1 LRVRHG
7 LFRQFRQ
14 NRKSLAEFG
23 NKAIRIAMLP
33 IGVLIPTRN
42 SMAFL
47 PRHVE
52 TMQQWLDLAQ
62 EVVVVDSES
71 RDGTVEFLRAK
82 LPADKTRFFNHPPGL
97 YQSWNF
103 GLRQITAPQTYV
115 STIGD
120 AISREGLVHLVKV
133 AERFASDAVISPPD
147 FVDEVG
153 RPAKANHWPVHRIIS
168 HLNLQ
173 RETCLEGIVPFL
185 IALTFLPFAILGSSA
200 SNLYR
205 TAVLQGNPLPTDF
218 GWNGDGAWG
227 LVNAWKIRLVV
238 TPRRMSFFRK
248 HRKLYPLCEY
258 TAVDSD
264 SRMLCAGLASVQEA
278 LSLRPE
284 MKAEA
289 ARLGLER
296 FIAAKELSQRWRTEL
311 MRQRYRTWPWVF
323 NPLAWRARS
332 RRIAAQHHC
341 EALLRSVL
349 VSAPA
354 LMPAAT
360 FAVASS

>member
-1 LRVRHG
+1 
-7 LFRQFRQ
+7 
-14 NRKSLAEFG
+14 
-23 NKAIRIAMLP
+23 MLP
-33 IGVLIPTRN
+33 VGVLIPTRN

-47 PRHVE
+47 PHHIE
-52 TMQQWLDLAQ
+52 TMGHWLDLAQ
-62 EVVVVDSES
+62 EIIVVDSES
-71 RDGTVEFLRAK
+71 HDGTVEFLRTK

-103 GLRQITAPQTYV
+103 GLRQIKAQHTYV

-120 AISREGLVHLVKV
+120 AISREGFAHLAEV
-133 AERFASDAVISPPD
+133 AERFSSDVVISPPD
-147 FVDEVG
+147 FVDEAG
-153 RPAKANHWPVHRIIS
+153 RPAQANHWPVHRIIS
-168 HLNLQ
+168 YLSLQ

-185 IALTFLPFAILGSSA
+185 IAWTFLPFAILGSSA

-205 TAVLQGNPLPTDF
+205 TSVLQENPLPTDF

-264 SRMLCAGLASVQEA
+264 RRMLCAGLASVQEA

-284 MKAEA
+284 IKAQAE
-289 ARLGLER
+289 RLGLER
-296 FIAAKELSQRWRTEL
+296 FISAKELSQRWRAEL
-311 MRQRYRTWPWVF
+311 MRQRYRPWPWVF

-341 EALLRSVL
+341 EALLKSVL

-354 LMPAAT
+354 PEPSAT

>member
-1 LRVRHG
+1 M
-7 LFRQFRQ
+7 
-14 NRKSLAEFG
+14 
-23 NKAIRIAMLP
+23 AMLP
-33 IGVLIPTRN
+33 VGVLIPTRN
-42 SMAFL
+42 SMVFL

-52 TMQQWLDLAQ
+52 TMRLWLDLAQ
-62 EVVVVDSES
+62 EIVVVDSES
-71 RDGTVEFLRAK
+71 CDGTVEFLRGK
-82 LPADKTRFFNHPPGL
+82 LPADKTRFFKHPPGL

-103 GLRQITAPQTYV
+103 GVRQINALHTYV
-115 STIGD
+115 STVGD
-120 AISREGLVHLVKV
+120 EISREGFAHLAEV
-133 AERFASDAVISPPD
+133 AERFSSDVVISPPD
-147 FVDEVG
+147 FVDETG
-153 RPAKANHWPVHRIIS
+153 RPAQANHWPVHHIIS
-168 HLNLQ
+168 YLNMQ

-205 TAVLQGNPLPTDF
+205 TTVLQENPLPTDF

-248 HRKLYPLCEY
+248 HRKLYPLSEY
-258 TAVDSD
+258 TAMDSD
-264 SRMLCAGLASVQEA
+264 RRMLDAGLASLQQA

-296 FIAAKELSQRWRTEL
+296 FIAAKELSQSWRAEL
-311 MRQRYRTWPWVF
+311 MRQRTRSWPWVL
-323 NPLAWRARS
+323 NPLAWRARA
-332 RRIAAQHHC
+332 RRIAAQHRC
-341 EALLRSVL
+341 EALLKSVL

-354 LMPAAT
+354 PEPAAT
-360 FAVASS
+360 FAVASP

>member
-1 LRVRHG
+1 
-7 LFRQFRQ
+7 
-14 NRKSLAEFG
+14 
-23 NKAIRIAMLP
+23 MLP
-33 IGVLIPTRN
+33 VGVLIPTRN

-52 TMQQWLDLAQ
+52 TMRHWLDLAQ
-62 EVVVVDSES
+62 EIVVVDSES

-82 LPADKTRFFNHPPGL
+82 LPADKTRFFKHPPGL

-103 GLRQITAPQTYV
+103 GVQQVSAQHTYV
-115 STIGD
+115 STVGD
-120 AISREGLVHLVKV
+120 EISREGFAHLAEV
-133 AERFASDAVISPPD
+133 AERFSSDVVISPPG
-147 FVDEVG
+147 FVDEAG
-153 RPAKANHWPVHRIIS
+153 RPAHANHWPVHRIIS

-185 IALTFLPFAILGSSA
+185 VALTFLPFAILGSSA

-205 TAVLQGNPLPTDF
+205 TTVLQENPLPTDF

-227 LVNAWKIRLVV
+227 LANAWKIRLVV

-258 TAVDSD
+258 TAMDSD
-264 SRMLCAGLASVQEA
+264 RRMLDAGLAALKQA

-296 FIAAKELSQRWRTEL
+296 FIAAKELAQSWRAEL
-311 MRQRYRTWPWVF
+311 MRQRSRAWPWVL

-332 RRIAAQHHC
+332 RRIAEQHRC
-341 EALLRSVL
+341 EALLKSVL

-354 LMPAAT
+354 LEPAAT
-360 FAVASS
+360 FAVASP